1 MFHVPTNARAER
13 TLTRAEVPLW
23 RINSRLFATML
34 GLTLLLLVTV
44 LIWFLGALVPLQT
57 PLAAR
62 QDLAPIHEAILARHA
77 GAVVDP
83 LIAVAPG
90 VSARA
95 SNLRGLSLGET
106 TYYYYFEGEPGFD
119 PYSRGAVSADQIE
132 LLLRDMSGPL
142 PLVIYR
148 LR

>member
-1 MFHVPTNARAER
+1 VFHVPTNVRAER

-23 RINSRLFATML
+23 RISWRLFATML
-34 GLTLLLLVTV
+34 GLMLLLLVTI
-44 LIWFLGALVPLQT
+44 LIWVLSVLVPPQT

-62 QDLAPIHEAILARHA
+62 QDLAPVYEAILAHRS

-83 LIAVAPG
+83 LIALAPG
-90 VSARA
+90 VDARA
-95 SNLRGLSLGET
+95 SNLRGFSLGAT
-106 TYYYYFEGEPGFD
+106 TYYYYVEGEPGFD

-132 LLLRDMSGPL
+132 LLLRDVSGPT